1 MAYGISSE
9 TSFSMHLISSN
20 DLKAGNPFFSM
31 FKKLIVLLSESTV
44 EFPEIVREIHNVQ
57 QDLKR
62 TVQRRKG
69 KIEKERCRVMHEMK
83 NTLTGILSCAHVLNS
98 DTLAYEDRQE
108 FMSLIG
114 REIDRIVGMAENFSE
129 HCDERAEP
137 LEIQRLSVGEL
148 FATIIPVIETH
159 TLAGRNIT
167 LQVDADYTGEIQIDV
182 EKVQQA
188 FMNIVYNARD
198 AMPDG
203 GALTIRSRLFD
214 NETVLFE
221 FIDSGCGMSP
231 EMQERIFE
239 PFVTEGKPLGT
250 GLGMAIVKEVIDEH
264 QGTVEIESVL
274 EEGTTVRIWLPIYQ

>member
-9 TSFSMHLISSN
+9 TSFSMHLIFSN
-20 DLKAGNPFFSM
+20 DLETGNPFFSM
-31 FKKLIVLLSESTV
+31 FKKLIALLSESTV
-44 EFPEIVREIHNVQ
+44 EFPELVREIHDVQ
-57 QDLKR
+57 QDLKEK
-62 TVQRRKG
+62 VQRRKG

-83 NTLTGILSCAHVLNS
+83 NALTGILSCAHVLNS
-98 DTLAYEDRQE
+98 DTLAYEARQE

-129 HCDERAEP
+129 RCDERAEP
-137 LEIQRLSVGEL
+137 LETQRLSVGEL
-148 FATIIPVIETH
+148 FATIVPVIDTH
-159 TLAGRNIT
+159 SLAGRNIA
-167 LQVDADYTGEIQIDV
+167 LQVDADYTGEIQIGV

-231 EMQERIFE
+231 EMQQRIFE
-239 PFVTEGKPLGT
+239 PFATEGKPLGT
-250 GLGMAIVKEVIDEH
+250 GLGMAIVKEIADAH
-264 QGTVEIESVL
+264 QGKVEVESL
-274 EEGTTVRIWLPIYQ
+274 LGEGTIVRVWLPIYQ